1 MRAFLDKHFLLNTEM
16 AIRLYENAAQNLPI
30 FDFHCHL
37 NPQEVWENKPYE
49 NITKVWLGGDHYKW
63 RAMRMQGI
71 GERFI
76 TGDAS
81 DWEKFAAWAETV
93 PHLIG
98 NPLYH
103 WTHLELKMYFG
114 IEKRLSP
121 ETAREIYDE
130 CNAKLQQPDFRPRSF
145 IEKSNVKFIGTTD
158 DPISGLEY
166 HQLLKNDES
175 FHTIIAPTFRPDGA
189 LFIERP
195 TFVTWIE
202 KLSQVSGIQVN
213 SLDEFLSALKQRV
226 DYFHEHGGRAS
237 DHDIQKME
245 YVETKKEE
253 VEAIFLK
260 GLNGEQL
267 TQNELISYRVFLLT
281 ELGKMYAE
289 KQWVMQLH
297 MGALRN
303 NNTKMKNLIGPD
315 TGFDSVGEA
324 NFAEGI
330 SRFLDALDGQNALPR
345 TVLFNLNQKDN
356 VVLAGMMGNF
366 YEEGVPGKVQLGSGW
381 WFLDHI
387 DGMERQMKDVAN
399 VGLLSHFIGM
409 LTDSRS
415 FLSYARHDYFRRI
428 LCNLLGD
435 WVVNGLVPN
444 DMEFLEKMVQN
455 IGYYN
460 AERYFLER
468 VNHSSGAKIV

>member
-1 MRAFLDKHFLLNTEM
+1 MKAFLDKQFLLNTDT
-16 AIRLYENAAQNLPI
+16 AVQLYENAVTWLPI

-49 NITKVWLGGDHYKW
+49 NITQVWLGGDHYKW
-63 RAMRMQGI
+63 RLMRMHGNS
-71 GERFI
+71 ERFI

-93 PHLIG
+93 PYIIG

-103 WTHLELKMYFG
+103 WTHMELKMFFG
-114 IEKRLSP
+114 IEKTLSP
-121 ETAREIYDE
+121 ETAREIYEE
-130 CNAKLQQPDFRPRSF
+130 CNEKLKQPDFRPRAF
-145 IEKSNVKFIGTTD
+145 IERSNVKFIGTTD
-158 DPISGLEY
+158 DPVSTLEY
-166 HQLLKNDES
+166 HKLLKNDDS
-175 FHTIIAPTFRPDGA
+175 FKAIIAPTFRPDGA
-189 LFIERP
+189 LLIERP
-195 TFVTWIE
+195 TFEPWIE
-202 KLSQVSGIQVN
+202 KLSEVSGIKVN
-213 SLDEFLSALKQRV
+213 SVDAFLQALKHRV
-226 DYFHEHGGRAS
+226 DFFHENGGRAS

-245 YVETKKEE
+245 YVETAKEE
-253 VEAIFLK
+253 VEKIFNK
-260 GLNGEQL
+260 RISGEQL
-267 TQNELISYRVFLLT
+267 SNNELVAYRAFLLK

-303 NNTKMKNLIGPD
+303 NNSKMKELIGPD

-324 NFAEGI
+324 NFAEGL
-330 SRFLDALDGQNALPR
+330 SRFLDALDKEDALPR
-345 TVLFNLNQKDN
+345 TVLFNLNAKDN

-366 YEEGVPGKVQLGSGW
+366 YEEGIPGKVQLGSGW

-387 DGMERQMKDVAN
+387 DGMEKQMKDFAN

-428 LCNLLGD
+428 LCNILGE
-435 WVVNGLVPN
+435 WVEKGFAPN
-444 DMEFLEKMVQN
+444 NMEFLEQMVRN

-460 AERYFLER
+460 AEKYFLQR
-468 VNHSSGAKIV
+468 

>member
-1 MRAFLDKHFLLNTEM
+1 MKAFLDNHFLLNTET
-16 AIRLYENAAQNLPI
+16 AKGLYENAAQGLPI

-37 NPQEVWENKPYE
+37 NPQEVWENKPYRS
-49 NITKVWLGGDHYKW
+49 ITEVWLGGDHYKW
-63 RAMRMQGI
+63 RAMRMHGI

-76 TGDAS
+76 TGDAD

-103 WTHLELKMYFG
+103 WTHMELKMFFG
-114 IEKRLSP
+114 IEKVLNP
-121 ETAREIYDE
+121 ETAREIFDE
-130 CNAKLQQPDFRPRSF
+130 CNEKLEKPEFRPRAF
-145 IEKSNVKFIGTTD
+145 IERSNVKFIGTTD
-158 DPISGLEY
+158 DPVSTLEY
-166 HQLLKNDES
+166 HQLLKKDET
-175 FHTIIAPTFRPDGA
+175 FKAIIAPTFRPDGA

-195 TFVTWIE
+195 TFKTWLE
-202 KLSQVSGIQVN
+202 TLSEVSGIKVD
-213 SLDEFLSALKQRV
+213 SLDSFLQALKQRV
-226 DYFHEHGGRAS
+226 DYFHENGGRAS

-245 YVETKKEE
+245 YVQTTKEE
-253 VEAIFLK
+253 ISPIFDK
-260 GLNGEQL
+260 KFNGE
-267 TQNELISYRVFLLT
+267 ELDEEEITLYRAFLLT

-297 MGALRN
+297 MGAMRS
-303 NNTKMKNLIGPD
+303 NNTKMKNLLGPD
-315 TGFDSVGEA
+315 TGFDSVGET

-330 SRFLDALDGQNALPR
+330 SRFLDALDVQNALPR

-366 YEEGVPGKVQLGSGW
+366 YEEGIPGKVQFGSGW

-387 DGMERQMKDVAN
+387 DGMEKQMKDLAN

-428 LCNLLGD
+428 LCNILGE
-435 WVVNGLVPN
+435 WVERGLAPN
-444 DMEFLEKMVQN
+444 NQEFMEQMVRN
-455 IGYYN
+455 IGYHN
-460 AERYFLER
+460 AEKYFLQR
-468 VNHSSGAKIV
+468 

>member
-1 MRAFLDKHFLLNTEM
+1 LKAFLDRYFLLNSES
-16 AIRLYENAAQNLPI
+16 AVRLYDNAIQGLPI

-37 NPQEVWENKPYE
+37 NPLEVWENKPYE
-49 NITKVWLGGDHYKW
+49 NITKLWLGGDHYKW
-63 RAMRMQGI
+63 RAMRMHGV
-71 GERFI
+71 GEHFI

-81 DWEKFAAWAETV
+81 NWEKFAAWADTV

-103 WTHLELKMYFG
+103 WTHMELKKFFG

-130 CNAKLQQPDFRPRSF
+130 CNEKLQKAEYKPRGF
-145 IEKSNVKFIGTTD
+145 IERSNVKFIGTTD
-158 DPISGLEY
+158 DPISTLEY
-166 HQLLKNDES
+166 HQLLKNDET
-175 FHTIIAPTFRPDGA
+175 FTVMIAPTFRPDGA

-195 TFVTWIE
+195 TFKGWIE
-202 KLSQVSGIQVN
+202 KLSGVSGVKVDTLE
-213 SLDEFLSALKQRV
+213 SFLQALRQRV
-226 DYFHEHGGRAS
+226 GYFHKNGCRAS

-245 YVETKKEE
+245 YVCTTKEE
-253 VEAIFLK
+253 IEPIFVK
-260 GLNGEQL
+260 RLNGE
-267 TQNELISYRVFLLT
+267 ELSEVDITLYRAFLLT

-297 MGALRN
+297 MGAMRN

-315 TGFDSVGEA
+315 SGFDSIGEN
-324 NFAEGI
+324 NFSEGI
-330 SRFLDALDGQNALPR
+330 SHFLDTLDQHDALPR

-356 VVLAGMMGNF
+356 QVLAGMMGNF
-366 YEEGVPGKVQLGSGW
+366 YQEGIPGKIQFGSGW

-387 DGMERQMKDVAN
+387 DGMERQMKDLAN

-428 LCNLLGD
+428 LCNILGE
-435 WVVNGLVPN
+435 WVERGLVPN
-444 DMEFLEKMVQN
+444 DFEFLEQMVRN

-460 AERYFLER
+460 AEGYFLQR
-468 VNHSSGAKIV
+468 

>member
-1 MRAFLDKHFLLNTEM
+1 MKAFLDKHFLLNSE
-16 AIRLYENAAQNLPI
+16 AAVRLYENAVEGLPI

-37 NPQEVWENKPYE
+37 NPQEVWENNPYSS
-49 NITKVWLGGDHYKW
+49 ITEVWLGGDHYKW
-63 RAMRMQGI
+63 RGMRMHGI
-71 GERFI
+71 SEQLI

-81 DWEKFAAWAETV
+81 DWEKFSAWAETV

-103 WTHLELKMYFG
+103 WAHMELKMYFG

-121 ETAREIYDE
+121 ETAREIFDE
-130 CNAKLQQPDFRPRSF
+130 CNEKLQKTDFRPRAF
-145 IEKSNVKFIGTTD
+145 IERSNVKFIGTTD
-158 DPISGLEY
+158 DPVSTLEY
-166 HQLLKNDES
+166 HQLLKNDET
-175 FHTIIAPTFRPDGA
+175 FKAIIAPTFRPDGA

-195 TFVTWIE
+195 SFKDWVE
-202 KLSQVSGIQVN
+202 KLSEVSGIKVDN
-213 SLDEFLSALKQRV
+213 LDSFLQALRQRV
-226 DYFHEHGGRAS
+226 EYFHEHGCRAS

-245 YVETKKEE
+245 YVQTAKEE
-253 VEAIFLK
+253 IEPILTK
-260 GLNGEQL
+260 RLNGSEL
-267 TQNELISYRVFLLT
+267 TENELILYRAFLLT

-297 MGALRN
+297 MGAMRS
-303 NNTKMKNLIGPD
+303 NNTKMTKKIGPD
-315 TGFDSVGEA
+315 TGFDSIGES

-330 SRFLDALDGQNALPR
+330 SRFLDALDQQDALPR

-356 VVLAGMMGNF
+356 QVLAGMMGNF
-366 YEEGVPGKVQLGSGW
+366 YEEGIPGKIQFGSGW

-387 DGMERQMKDVAN
+387 DGMERQMKDYAN

-428 LCNLLGD
+428 LCNILGE
-435 WVVNGLVPN
+435 WVERGLVP
-444 DMEFLEKMVQN
+444 DDFEFLEQMVRN

-460 AERYFLER
+460 AEKYFLDR
-468 VNHSSGAKIV
+468 KK

>member
-1 MRAFLDKHFLLNTEM
+1 MKAFLDKHFLLNSDA
-16 AIRLYENAAQNLPI
+16 AIRLYENAADGLPI

-37 NPQEVWENKPYE
+37 NPQEVWENKPYKS
-49 NITKVWLGGDHYKW
+49 ITEVWLGGDHYKW
-63 RAMRMQGI
+63 RTMRMHGMN
-71 GERFI
+71 ERFI

-81 DWEKFAAWAETV
+81 DWEKFSAWAETV

-103 WTHLELKMYFG
+103 WAHMELKMYFG

-121 ETAREIYDE
+121 ETAREIFDE
-130 CNAKLQQPDFRPRSF
+130 CNEMLQKPEFRPRAF
-145 IEKSNVKFIGTTD
+145 IERSNVKFIGTTD
-158 DPISGLEY
+158 DPVSTLEY
-166 HQLLKNDES
+166 HQLLKNDKT
-175 FHTIIAPTFRPDGA
+175 FKAIIAPTFRPDGA

-195 TFVTWIE
+195 TFKDWVG
-202 KLSQVSGIQVN
+202 KLSEVSGIKVD
-213 SLDEFLSALKQRV
+213 SLDSFLHALKQRI

-245 YVETKKEE
+245 YIQTTKEE
-253 VEAIFLK
+253 VESIFAK
-260 GLNGEQL
+260 RLNDSEL
-267 TQNELISYRVFLLT
+267 TEEELILYRAFLLT

-297 MGALRN
+297 MGAMRN

-315 TGFDSVGEA
+315 TGFDSIGES

-330 SRFLDALDGQNALPR
+330 SRFLDTLDQQDALPR

-356 VVLAGMMGNF
+356 QVLAGMMGNF
-366 YEEGVPGKVQLGSGW
+366 YEEGIPGKIQFGSGW

-387 DGMERQMKDVAN
+387 DGMERQMKDLAN

-415 FLSYARHDYFRRI
+415 FLSYARHHYFRRI
-428 LCNLLGD
+428 LCNILGE
-435 WVVNGLVPN
+435 WVERGLVPA
-444 DMEFLEKMVQN
+444 DFEFLEQMVRN

-460 AERYFLER
+460 AEKYFLER
-468 VNHSSGAKIV
+468 